1 MLYNLQYVDNFD
13 DNKHGGDKVNSDF
26 PRIITLLRKERNI
39 SQKKAAS
46 DLGVSQALLSHYEKG
61 IRECGLEFLVKAA
74 DYYSVSCDYLL
85 GRSPEPAGKTISYD
99 DIPEHDPTQKE
110 HLAAGG
116 VMASFSKKLIINS
129 LNVLY
134 SLLQRCGSDTL
145 IKENS
150 SFLMLAI
157 YRMFRIAYSSNPKN
171 DQLFFT
177 VPEVVA
183 NNTASAAMTI
193 CEANAIAAAKGV
205 TMNGNDCVKENECPI
220 ITTVTLSDDFPAYS
234 SSLLNLVKNS
244 EAKIQLLNN
253 SQK

>member
-1 MLYNLQYVDNFD
+1 M
-13 DNKHGGDKVNSDF
+13 NSDF

-39 SQKKAAS
+39 SQKKASS

-99 DIPEHDPTQKE
+99 DIPDHDPSRKE
-110 HLAAGG
+110 TFTAGG

-134 SLLQRCGSDTL
+134 SILQKCGSDTL

-157 YRMFRIAYSSNPKN
+157 YRMFRIAYSTNAKN

-177 VPEVVA
+177 VPDIIA
-183 NNTASAAMTI
+183 NNTASAAMAL
-193 CEANAIAAAKGV
+193 CEANAIAAASGIEL
-205 TMNGNDCVKENECPI
+205 NGNDCVKENETPF
-220 ITTVTLSDDFPAYS
+220 ITTGTLSSDFPDYS
-234 SSLLNLVKNS
+234 SSLMNLIKNS
-244 EAKIQLLNN
+244 EAKIHLLNN

>member
-1 MLYNLQYVDNFD
+1 M
-13 DNKHGGDKVNSDF
+13 NSDF

-39 SQKKAAS
+39 SQKNAANA
-46 DLGVSQALLSHYEKG
+46 LGISQALLSHYEKG
-61 IRECGLEFLVKAA
+61 IRECGLEFLCKAA
-74 DYYSVSCDYLL
+74 DYYHVSCDYIL
-85 GRSPEPAGKTISYD
+85 GRSPEPAGKTISYA
-99 DIPEHDPTQKE
+99 DIPEHDPTLKE
-110 HLAAGG
+110 HLAPGG

-134 SLLQRCGSDTL
+134 SLLQQCGSDTL

-150 SFLMLAI
+150 SFLMLSL

-177 VPEVVA
+177 VPEIVA
-183 NNTASAAMTI
+183 SNTATAAMAI
-193 CEANAIAAAKGV
+193 CEANATAAAKGILI
-205 TMNGNDCVKENECPI
+205 NGNDCVKENTSPL
-220 ITTVTLSDDFPAYS
+220 ITTATLSEDFPSYS

-253 SQK
+253 CQK

>member
-1 MLYNLQYVDNFD
+1 M
-13 DNKHGGDKVNSDF
+13 NSDF

-39 SQKKAAS
+39 SQKKASA

-74 DYYSVSCDYLL
+74 DYYNVSCDYLL

-99 DIPEHDPTQKE
+99 EIPEHDPAQKE
-110 HLAAGG
+110 RVVPGG

-134 SLLQRCGSDTL
+134 SLLVQCTSDTL
-145 IKENS
+145 IRETS

-177 VPEVVA
+177 VPEVIA
-183 NNTASAAMTI
+183 PNSATAAMQL
-193 CEANAIAAAKGV
+193 CEANAFAAAKGV
-205 TMNGNDCVKENECPI
+205 ALNGNDCVKDNHAPP
-220 ITTVTLSDDFPAYS
+220 ITTATLSDDYPNYA

-253 SQK
+253 AQK

>member
-1 MLYNLQYVDNFD
+1 M
-13 DNKHGGDKVNSDF
+13 NSDF

-74 DYYSVSCDYLL
+74 DYYHVSCDYLL

-110 HLAAGG
+110 HLSPGG
-116 VMASFSKKLIINS
+116 VMASFNKKLIINS

-134 SLLQRCGSDTL
+134 SLLQKFGSDTL
-145 IKENS
+145 IRENS

-157 YRMFRIAYSSNPKN
+157 YRMFRIAYTSNPKN

-183 NNTASAAMTI
+183 SNSATAAMAL
-193 CEANAIAAAKGV
+193 CEANAAACAQGV
-205 TMNGNDCVKENECPI
+205 ALNGNDCVKESNAPL
-220 ITTVTLSDDFPAYS
+220 ITTASLSEDFPGYS

-244 EAKIQLLNN
+244 EARIHLLNN
-253 SQK
+253 TQK